1 MSKRYIY
8 LKNGDDVVAQ
18 QLFGCESEKNKIVEK
33 WKFRYGKKFGD
44 LAVAEDPI
52 AKKEKHKLPKGNKHV
67 YGNMRFGARKSK
79 IAGVN
84 RSGYKD

>member
-1 MSKRYIY
+1 MSERYVY

-33 WKFRYGKKFGD
+33 WKFRYGKKFSDLVITED
-44 LAVAEDPI
+44 LAV
-52 AKKEKHKLPKGNKHV
+52 KKEKQKPPKGNKDF
-67 YGNMRFGARKSK
+67 YGHMKFGARKSK
-79 IAGVN
+79 ISGVN